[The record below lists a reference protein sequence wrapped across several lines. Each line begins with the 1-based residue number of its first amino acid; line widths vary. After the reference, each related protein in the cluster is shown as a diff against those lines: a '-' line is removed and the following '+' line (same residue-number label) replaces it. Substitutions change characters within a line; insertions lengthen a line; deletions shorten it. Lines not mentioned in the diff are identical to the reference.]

1 MVSRMMGA
9 TLDGQAIVVGPRMA
23 LLFNGLGAAAVALA
37 TLLPLASTGHWFV
50 ISADAVHHM
59 LDLGPE
65 VLPDITMLQRA
76 GAALIAL
83 LTTLPLAWGL
93 ARLRLCLS
101 YFSRGRPFAVEGI
114 RGLRDFALGA
124 MLASLAQFFSY
135 PAMSLVLT
143 ATAAPGHKQLSLSIS
158 SDMLL
163 LTMFAGVIAALA
175 WAMETAAAI
184 AEENSQ
190 FI

>member
-1 MVSRMMGA
+1 MVNRIA
-9 TLDGQAIVVGPRMA
+9 ETTLDGHAIAVAPRMA
-23 LLFNGLGAAAVALA
+23 LLFHGLGVAAVALA
-37 TLLPLASTGHWFV
+37 TLLPLASAGYWLF
-50 ISADAVHHM
+50 ISPDEVRHM
-59 LDLGPE
+59 MDLGPE
-65 VLPDITMLQRA
+65 VVPDIIMIQRA

-83 LTTLPLAWGL
+83 LTTSPLAWGL

-101 YFSRGRPFAVEGI
+101 CFSRGRPFAAEGI

-124 MLASLAQFFSY
+124 MLASLAQFFSH

-143 ATAAPGHKQLSLSIS
+143 ATAAPGHKQISLSIS

-163 LTMFAGVIAALA
+163 LTMFAGVIAALV
-175 WAMETAAAI
+175 WAMEKAAAI